1 MARHALSLIC
11 GVLFSVGLALSG
23 MTRPSKVIG
32 FLDPTSG
39 WDPSLMFVMV
49 GAIAV
54 YAIAWRLVARRRAP
68 LLGGTFPPPAPRNV
82 DLRLVGGSAL
92 FGLGWGL
99 GGYCPAPAITGLVQG
114 LDALLFVGAMLIGMR
129 LYQAFAPAPEAAA
142 EPGRERGEE
151 TLPLAE
157 RLPLAG
163 DRGLR

>member
-1 MARHALSLIC
+1 MGRHLLSLVC

-54 YAIAWRLVARRRAP
+54 YAIAWRLVARRRTP
-68 LLGGTFPPPAPRNV
+68 LFGGAFPPAAPRNV

-99 GGYCPAPAITGLVQG
+99 AGYCPAPAITGLVNG
-114 LDALLFVGAMLIGMR
+114 VDALLFVGAMLIGMR
-129 LYQAFAPAPEAAA
+129 LYQAFAPAPEAA
-142 EPGRERGEE
+142 PGPAPRLEE
-151 TLPLAE
+151 EALPLAQD
-157 RLPLAG
+157 RALP
-163 DRGLR
+163 